1 MAEVLPLSEAE
12 LRLLE
17 SLLRHKIRFMV
28 VGLSAAALQGA
39 PVVTEDVDLWFDN
52 LSDPKI
58 MQALVKVGAAYIPP
72 FGYNPPMLGG
82 AGSEPFDIAIRMN
95 GLGEFSDEWKHAIKI
110 KVGRLWLKVL
120 PLERILASKQA
131 ANRPKDRRVIPVL
144 QNTLRTLA
152 NENQTPDKKA
162 ESQKVNQTVEKDL
175 QMLKDLGLD
184 PSWDSHGFSNHEETG
199 CGCRKENCMAEA
211 ATV

>member
-1 MAEVLPLSEAE
+1 MAEVLPLSETE

-39 PVVTEDVDLWFDN
+39 PVVTEDVDLWIEN
-52 LSDPKI
+52 LSDPKL

-72 FGYNPPMLGG
+72 IGLNPPMLGG
-82 AGSEPFDIAIRMN
+82 AGSEPFDVVIRMN
-95 GLGEFSDEWKHAIKI
+95 GLGEFADEWKRAVEI
-110 KVGRLWLKVL
+110 KVGKLRLKVL

-144 QNTLRTLA
+144 QNTICTL
-152 NENQTPDKKA
+152 QTKKA
-162 ESQKVNQTVEKDL
+162 RRAKKPNAK
-175 QMLKDLGLD
+175 
-184 PSWDSHGFSNHEETG
+184 
-199 CGCRKENCMAEA
+199 
-211 ATV
+211 

>member
-1 MAEVLPLSEAE
+1 VAEVLPLSEAE

-39 PVVTEDVDLWFDN
+39 PVVTEDIDLWFDN
-52 LSDPKI
+52 LSDPKL

-82 AGSEPFDIAIRMN
+82 AGSEPLAVVIRMN
-95 GLGEFSDEWKHAIKI
+95 GLEEFADEWKRALEIN
-110 KVGRLWLKVL
+110 VGKLKLKVL
-120 PLERILASKQA
+120 PLERILVSKQA

-144 QNTLRTLA
+144 QNTLRTL
-152 NENQTPDKKA
+152 QTKSARRAKKSKA
-162 ESQKVNQTVEKDL
+162 KQ
-175 QMLKDLGLD
+175 
-184 PSWDSHGFSNHEETG
+184 
-199 CGCRKENCMAEA
+199 
-211 ATV
+211 